1 MNPVTY
7 TFTTQSYLSL
17 LASVEQKFSEYKKVL
32 LEKGIPLSHESSK
45 KAATQ
50 ADLMFINHTYKKEV
64 EVFGTAFNF
73 YNCLLLINY
82 HLVSLYFVKDI
93 KTVLSVTLTI
103 EDYLI
108 MNSFVGL

>member
-1 MNPVTY
+1 MNTVTY

-17 LASVEQKFSEYKKVL
+17 LSSIEQKFNEYKKVL
-32 LEKGIPLSHESSK
+32 LEKDIPLSHKSSG
-45 KAATQ
+45 KAVTQ
-50 ADLMFINHTYKKEV
+50 ANLMFISHTYKKEV

-73 YNCLLLINY
+73 YNSLLLINY

-93 KTVLSVTLTI
+93 KTVLSVSLTI

-108 MNSFVGL
+108 MNSFVDL

>member
-7 TFTTQSYLSL
+7 TFTTESYLKL
-17 LASVEQKFSEYKKVL
+17 LSSIEEKFNQYKKAL
-32 LEKGIPLSHESSK
+32 LEKGIILVHKSSTK
-45 KAATQ
+45 SVSQK
-50 ADLMFINHTYKKEV
+50 DLIFISNTYKKEI
-64 EVFGTAFNF
+64 EIFGTAFNF

-93 KTVLSVTLTI
+93 KTVLSVSLTI

-108 MNSFVGL
+108 MNSFFDL